1 MLFYIQRVWL
11 GGGTIKMKAC
21 FCCFSSLHNKQE
33 RDRIGKIYNKRRR
46 SGQKLLRKKSR
57 FIATVLP
64 IDTEEEWH
72 YNILKDKKMKYWDAR
87 HNCFAFVIGSN
98 NEIQRFS
105 DDGEPQGTAGKPI
118 LETLLNENLHNTLI
132 VVTRY
137 FGGTLLGTGG
147 LVRAYGQSS
156 KEGIRNSVIQK
167 VCEGISFK
175 LTVDYNSIGKIKYI
189 MGQMGITD
197 AQEEY
202 GQNVVLS
209 ILMKKDKYNE
219 FNTKVTDAT
228 GGKAVF
234 EDEEDREYREEVK
247 E

>member
-1 MLFYIQRVWL
+1 MTEYIVPYQNAESEF
-11 GGGTIKMKAC
+11 T
-21 FCCFSSLHNKQE
+21 E
-33 RDRIGKIYNKRRR
+33 KR
-46 SGQKLLRKKSR
+46 SR
-57 FIATVLP
+57 FITHLYKVE
-64 IDTEEEWH
+64 TEAEARARIEEM
-72 YNILKDKKMKYWDAR
+72 KKKYYDAR
-87 HNCFAFVIGSN
+87 HNCWCYLLQEGGVV
-98 NEIQRFS
+98 RYS

-209 ILMKKDKYNE
+209 ILMKKDEYNE

-247 E
+247 EK

>member
-1 MLFYIQRVWL
+1 MEKFIIKE
-11 GGGTIKMKAC
+11 GGQGEIV
-21 FCCFSSLHNKQE
+21 E
-33 RDRIGKIYNKRRR
+33 
-46 SGQKLLRKKSR
+46 KKSR

-64 IDTEEEWH
+64 IDTEEEALQ
-72 YNILKDKKMKYWDAR
+72 YIEKIKKKYWDAR

-98 NEIQRFS
+98 NEIQRCS

-189 MGQMGITD
+189 MGLMGITD

-209 ILMKKDKYNE
+209 ILMKKDEYNE

-247 E
+247 EK

>member
-1 MLFYIQRVWL
+1 MEKFIIKE
-11 GGGTIKMKAC
+11 GGQGEIV
-21 FCCFSSLHNKQE
+21 E
-33 RDRIGKIYNKRRR
+33 
-46 SGQKLLRKKSR
+46 KKSR

-64 IDTEEEWH
+64 IDTEEEALQ
-72 YNILKDKKMKYWDAR
+72 YIEKIKKKYWDAR

-197 AQEEY
+197 AREEY

-209 ILMKKDKYNE
+209 ILMKKDEYNE

-234 EDEEDREYREEVK
+234 EDEEDREYKEEVK
-247 E
+247 EK

>member
-11 GGGTIKMKAC
+11 GGGQLKWKRAFVVFLLYTTNKKGIELEKFIIK
-21 FCCFSSLHNKQE
+21 E
-33 RDRIGKIYNKRRR
+33 G
-46 SGQKLLRKKSR
+46 GQGEIVEKKSR

-64 IDTEEEWH
+64 IDTEEEALQ
-72 YNILKDKKMKYWDAR
+72 YIEKIKKKYWDAR
-87 HNCFAFVIGSN
+87 HNCFAFAIGSN

-189 MGQMGITD
+189 MGQMGIKD

-209 ILMKKDKYNE
+209 ILMKKDEYNE

-247 E
+247 EK